1 MADITEQAAKF
12 GDSDNTLLLKAASA
26 LQELTGGSGGAFAG
40 LTDTQLRATPVPVTP
55 GGGTARTLTSSAVTS
70 NGTVTAGAKS
80 VCFTTSSDW
89 SGSVNGAARAVS
101 QTFFVSVINPADT
114 LPAIAYVRSAGTLYI
129 DVMT

>member
-1 MADITEQAAKF
+1 MKF
-12 GDSDNTLLLKAASA
+12 TLPDWINEISAEYALKLLLYGIFGGTAP
-26 LQELTGGSGGAFAG
+26 TGTG
-40 LTDTQLRATPVPVTP
+40 LPVSPS
-55 GGGTARTLTSSAVTS
+55 GGTARTLTSTAATGS
-70 NGTVTAGAKS
+70 GTVSAGAKS

-89 SGSVNGAARAVS
+89 SGSVNGATRGVS